1 LGNLVRTAILFALLA
16 PAIAWADA
24 TFQFR
29 VDAGAADTVLLQ
41 IAQQSGSQILFS
53 LDLVRSVKA
62 NGLIGEHT
70 VAKALQ
76 IALSGTG
83 LKAVL
88 RAGGVITIARDPDSE
103 DTEERQTVTRAIG
116 GLPSLAADAQE
127 PRLGEAIE
135 TVVVTGSLIKRT
147 ETGSQSVTAI
157 SVDEIALRGA
167 TNASEIL
174 DAVAQNLPLEV
185 SNTFPA
191 AGTAMASYASLRS
204 LGSESTLV
212 LFGGRR
218 IVNSPYLNKA
228 VDLNTVPTALVRQV
242 DVLSDGASSIY
253 GSDAIAGVI
262 NFVTRD
268 EMQGLELSANTLQP
282 EAVGGESY
290 SGSATM
296 GFGSL
301 AADGWNFYVG
311 GTWRERKGIHMLDRR
326 FADTYYLPEHNVDRT
341 GAQTFPANLV
351 QTNTPPTPVLLANP
365 YFPGCAPPQAIRVG
379 SLCRHDLAAEVNA
392 QNPER
397 QVSALTKLTGR
408 FGEHEASLEY
418 WWAQSTINSRITA
431 QPISNLSITPASPYY
446 PGNGI
451 TPAVPGLDTARPAQ
465 LEMRLNPM
473 GLRETESISDTDRI
487 LAELEGEA
495 AGWNY
500 QLYALHSTS
509 RVSIDALDGIV
520 STQGLTDGIAGAN
533 GAPFLNPF
541 GAQSAAGTQYLR
553 DIQIHGTM
561 QSAEG
566 TLTMGG
572 LQLDR
577 KLFELPAGSVAAA
590 LALEYG
596 TEEAEFRNN
605 PGLLV
610 VPATITGFAATA
622 QDVKADRDR
631 YSATAEV
638 IVPIVQRL
646 EADVS
651 VRYDHYDDFGGTVN
665 PKVLLT
671 WQAIDGVLNLHGSYN
686 TGFRAPTL
694 FELFRPQQIGGNTP
708 KHNDPI
714 LCPGGVVNTAIGG
727 IALRDC
733 NVQFNGLLG
742 ANPHL
747 DPVESEAYVVGLDWH
762 VMDRLAVGL
771 DYWEYE
777 VDKTL
782 GVLATTAIFGDLD
795 RFGSS
800 IVRCNEAAPEFFVA
814 TGCVA
819 GAPGNPIAYIN
830 QFSENIGKIK
840 TAGVDFTL
848 NWSHDLGPG
857 TLSLE
862 YRGTY
867 IDEYEFQRFP
877 GDVFISKLGVFIDGS
892 PVIRY
897 SHYAT
902 LAWNQGAWGAQLQNR
917 HLGGYVD
924 YNNGLGRDRSYP
936 FYNEVDY
943 YSVWNLAFSYKPS
956 DTWRVT
962 ALIKNVFDEEPPFTN
977 RLAGLGTGYDERFTD
992 PTGRAYSLTF
1002 SVSFRSLGELF

>member
-1 LGNLVRTAILFALLA
+1 M
-16 PAIAWADA
+16 
-24 TFQFR
+24 
-29 VDAGAADTVLLQ
+29 
-41 IAQQSGSQILFS
+41 
-53 LDLVRSVKA
+53 
-62 NGLIGEHT
+62 
-70 VAKALQ
+70 ALQ
-76 IALSGTG
+76 NQNANIKLAS
-83 LKAVL
+83 
-88 RAGGVITIARDPDSE
+88 
-103 DTEERQTVTRAIG
+103 AIG
-116 GLPSLAADAQE
+116 GALLVALTVCLAVGQEVPTSTSLE
-127 PRLGEAIE
+127 E
-135 TVVVTGSLIKRT
+135 VVVTGSLIKRQ
-147 ETGSQSVTAI
+147 EQSSQLVTAI

-174 DAVAQNLPLEV
+174 NAVSQNQPLEV
-185 SNTFPA
+185 SNTFPG
-191 AGTAMASYASLRS
+191 AGTGMASYASLRS

-262 NFVTRD
+262 NFITRA

-282 EAVGGESY
+282 EDVGGESY

-311 GTWRERKGIHMLDRR
+311 GTWRERSRIRMLDRE

-341 GAQTFPANLV
+341 GAQTFPANVV
-351 QTNTPPTPVLLANP
+351 QTNTPPTPALNTNP
-365 YFPGCAPPQAIRVG
+365 YLPGCAPPVSIRVG
-379 SLCRHDLAAEVNA
+379 TLCRYDLAQDPDI

-397 QVSALTKLTGR
+397 QISALAKLTGR
-408 FGEHEASLEY
+408 FGEHQASLEY
-418 WWAQSTINSRITA
+418 FWARSEIDSAITP
-431 QPISNLSITPASPYY
+431 QPISNLSIAPASPYY
-446 PGNGI
+446 PGNGV
-451 TPAVPGLDTARPAQ
+451 TPAVPGLDTTRPAR
-465 LEMRLNPM
+465 LDMRLNPM
-473 GLRETESISDTDRI
+473 GLRETETISDTDRI
-487 LAELEGEA
+487 LAELEGDV

-509 RVSIDALDGIV
+509 TVDIDALNGIV

-541 GAQSAAGTQYLR
+541 GAQSAAATQYLR

-610 VPATITGFAATA
+610 VPATITGFSATA

-646 EADVS
+646 EADLS

-665 PKVLLT
+665 PKILLT
-671 WQAIDGVLNLHGSYN
+671 WEAIDGVLNLHGSYN

-694 FELFRPQQIGGNTP
+694 FELFRPQQIGGNTT
-708 KHNDPI
+708 KQNDPI
-714 LCPGGVVNTAIGG
+714 LCPGGVPNTAIGA
-727 IALRDC
+727 IASRDC
-733 NVQFNGLLG
+733 NNQFNGLLG
-742 ANPHL
+742 ANPDL
-747 DPVESEAYVVGLDWH
+747 DPVESQAYAVGLDWH

-782 GVLATTAIFGDLD
+782 GVLSTTAIFGDVD

-800 IVRCNEAAPEFFVA
+800 IVRCNEAAPEFFDA
-814 TGCVA
+814 AGCVP
-819 GAPGNPIAYIN
+819 GAPGNPIAYII
-830 QFSENIGKIK
+830 QFSQNIGKIK
-840 TAGVDFTL
+840 TAGIDFTL

-857 TLSLE
+857 TLSLD

-867 IDEYEFQRFP
+867 VDQYEFQRFP
-877 GDVFISKLGVFIDGS
+877 GDVFISKLGVFIDGA
-892 PVIRY
+892 PIIRY

-902 LAWNQGAWGAQLQNR
+902 LAWDQGSWSTQLQNR

-936 FYNEVDY
+936 FYNEVDH
-943 YSVWNLAFSYKPS
+943 YSVWNLALSYKPS

-962 ALIKNVFDEEPPFTN
+962 ALVKNAFDEEPPFTN
-977 RLAGLGTGYDERFTD
+977 KIAGLSTGYDERFTD

-1002 SVSFRSLGELF
+1002 SVSFRSLGDLF

>member
-1 LGNLVRTAILFALLA
+1 MVVLFALLV
-16 PAIAWADA
+16 PAIARADA

-29 VDAGAADTVLLQ
+29 VDAGAADAVLLQ

-53 LDLVRSVKA
+53 FDLVRSIKA

-83 LKAVL
+83 LKAEL
-88 RAGGVITIARDPDSE
+88 RAGGVITIVRDPEPE
-103 DTEERQTVTRAIG
+103 DAQAGQTLKRAIG
-116 GLPSLAADAQE
+116 GLPSLADAHSLS
-127 PRLGEAIE
+127 REAIE

-147 ETGSQSVTAI
+147 ETSSQSVTAI
-157 SVDEIALRGA
+157 SADEIALRAA

-174 DAVAQNLPLEV
+174 DAVSQNLPVEV
-185 SNTFPA
+185 SNSFPA

-228 VDLNTVPTALVRQV
+228 VDLNTVPTALVSQV

-262 NFVTRD
+262 NFIPRD

-282 EAVGGESY
+282 EDAGGQSY
-290 SGSATM
+290 SGTATV

-311 GTWRERKGIHMLDRR
+311 GAWRERERIRMTERD
-326 FADTYYLPEHNVDRT
+326 FASTYYLPEHNVDRT
-341 GAQTFPANLV
+341 GAQTFPGNLV
-351 QTNTPPTPVLLANP
+351 QTNPPPTPALIANP
-365 YFPGCAPPQAIRVG
+365 YFPDCAPPRSVRVG
-379 SLCRHDLAAEVNA
+379 SLCRHDPAAEVNA
-392 QNPER
+392 QNPE
-397 QVSALTKLTGR
+397 QQLSALAKLTGR

-431 QPISNLSITPASPYY
+431 QPVSSLSIAPASPYY

-451 TPAVPGLDTARPAQ
+451 TPAVPGLDTTRPAQ
-465 LEMRLNPM
+465 LEMRVNPV
-473 GLRETESISDTDRI
+473 GLRETESINDTDRI
-487 LAELEGEA
+487 LAEIEGDV

-509 RVSIDALDGIV
+509 AVEIDALDGIV
-520 STQGLTDGIAGAN
+520 SAQGLADGIAGAN

-541 GAQSAAGTQYLR
+541 GEQSAAGTQYLR
-553 DIQIHGTM
+553 DIQIHDTM
-561 QSAEG
+561 QKAEG

-572 LQLDR
+572 LQLGR
-577 KLFELPAGSVAAA
+577 KLFDLPAGTVASA

-605 PGLLV
+605 PGLLA
-610 VPATITGFAATA
+610 VPATITGFSATA
-622 QDVKADRDR
+622 QDVKADRGR
-631 YSATAEV
+631 YSATAEI

-665 PKVLLT
+665 PKILLT
-671 WQAIDGVLNLHGSYN
+671 WEAIDDVLNLHGSYN

-708 KHNDPI
+708 KQNDPI
-714 LCPGGVVNTAIGG
+714 LCPGGVVNTALGG

-733 NVQFNGLLG
+733 NNQFNGLLG

-747 DPVESEAYVVGLDWH
+747 EPVESEAYAAGLDWH

-782 GVLATTAIFGDLD
+782 GVLAPTAIFADLD

-800 IVRCNEAAPEFFVA
+800 IVRCNEAPPEFFVA
-814 TGCVA
+814 TGCLA

-840 TAGVDFTL
+840 TSGVDFTL
-848 NWSHDLGPG
+848 NWSHDIGPG
-857 TLSLE
+857 TLSLD

-867 IDEYEFQRFP
+867 VNEYEFQRFP
-877 GDVFISKLGVFIDGS
+877 GDVFISKLGVYVDGS

-902 LAWNQGAWGAQLQNR
+902 LAWDQASWGAQLQNR

-924 YNNGLGRDRSYP
+924 FNNGLGRDHSYP
-936 FYNEVDY
+936 FYNEVDH
-943 YSVWNLAFSYKPS
+943 YSVWNLALSYKPG

-962 ALIKNVFDEEPPFTN
+962 ALIKNVFDEDPPLTN
-977 RLAGLGTGYDERFTD
+977 KLGGLATGYDERFTD

-1002 SVSFRSLGELF
+1002 SVSFHSFGNLF